1 MLGCP
6 AMDGLLSSVQQYVS
20 TETLVALTVLSI
32 VFFVGSLIAIPFIL
46 VRLPTDFFD
55 IRVPRPWMED
65 HHPVL
70 RVLGHLV
77 KNMVGAIFLFAGFLM
92 LFLPG
97 QGILTMLIGISML
110 DFPGKRKVEAK
121 LIGQPTV
128 LHAINGMRE
137 KFGKPPLIIAP
148 DP

>member
-6 AMDGLLSSVQQYVS
+6 AMDGLLSTVQQYVS

-46 VRLPTDFFD
+46 VRLPADFFD

-77 KNMVGAIFLFAGFLM
+77 KNLVGAIFLFAGFLM

-128 LHAINGMRE
+128 LNAINGMRE

-148 DP
+148 DA

>member
-1 MLGCP
+1 
-6 AMDGLLSSVQQYVS
+6 MDGLLSTVQQYVS

-46 VRLPTDFFD
+46 VRLPADFFD

-70 RVLGHLV
+70 RVMGHLV
-77 KNMVGAIFLFAGFLM
+77 KNVVGAIFLFAGFLM

-121 LIGQPTV
+121 LIGQPAV
-128 LHAINGMRE
+128 LHALNGMRE

>member
-6 AMDGLLSSVQQYVS
+6 AMDGLLSTVQQYVS

-46 VRLPTDFFD
+46 VRLPADFFD

-70 RVLGHLV
+70 RVMGHLV
-77 KNMVGAIFLFAGFLM
+77 KNLVGAIFLFAGFLM

-148 DP
+148 DA

>member
-6 AMDGLLSSVQQYVS
+6 TMDGLLSTVQQYVS

-46 VRLPTDFFD
+46 VRLPADFFD

-70 RVLGHLV
+70 RVMGHLV
-77 KNMVGAIFLFAGFLM
+77 KNVVGAIFLFAGFLM

-121 LIGQPTV
+121 LIGQPAV
-128 LHAINGMRE
+128 LHALNGMRE

>member
-1 MLGCP
+1 
-6 AMDGLLSSVQQYVS
+6 MDWLLSTVQQYVS
-20 TETLVALTVLSI
+20 AETLVALTVLSI

-77 KNMVGAIFLFAGFLM
+77 KNVVGTIFLFAGFLM

-110 DFPGKRKVEAK
+110 DFPGKRKLEAK
-121 LIGQPTV
+121 LIGQPAV
-128 LHAINGMRE
+128 LNTINGMRE

>member
-1 MLGCP
+1 
-6 AMDGLLSSVQQYVS
+6 MDELIATVEQYIS
-20 TETLVALTVLSI
+20 TETLVTLTALSI

-55 IRVPRPWMED
+55 TRVPRRWMEN

-70 RVLGHLV
+70 RLLGHLA
-77 KNMVGAIFLFAGFLM
+77 KNVVGAIFLFAGFLM

-97 QGILTMLIGISML
+97 QGILTMLIGITML
-110 DFPGKRKVEAK
+110 DFPGKRKLEAK
-121 LIGQPTV
+121 MIGQPAV
-128 LHAINGMRE
+128 LNAINGMRE
-137 KFGKPPLIIAP
+137 KFGKPPLTIAS

>member
-1 MLGCP
+1 
-6 AMDGLLSSVQQYVS
+6 MDWLLSTVQQYVS
-20 TETLVALTVLSI
+20 AETLVALTVLSI

-77 KNMVGAIFLFAGFLM
+77 KNVVGAIFLFVGFLM

-110 DFPGKRKVEAK
+110 DFPGKRKLEAK
-121 LIGQPTV
+121 LIGQPAV
-128 LHAINGMRE
+128 LNTINGMRE

>member
-1 MLGCP
+1 
-6 AMDGLLSSVQQYVS
+6 MDWLLSAVQQYVS
-20 TETLVALTVLSI
+20 TETLVTLTALSV

-55 IRVPRPWMED
+55 TRVPRRWMED

-70 RVLGHLV
+70 RILGHIV
-77 KNMVGAIFLFAGFLM
+77 KNVVGAIFLFAGFLM

-97 QGILTMLIGISML
+97 QGILTMLIGVTML
-110 DFPGKRKVEAK
+110 DFPGKRRLEAK
-121 LIGQPTV
+121 MIGQPAV
-128 LHAINGMRE
+128 LSTINNMRQ
-137 KFGKPPLIIAP
+137 KFGKPPLTIAP

>member
-1 MLGCP
+1 
-6 AMDGLLSSVQQYVS
+6 MDGLLSTVQQYVS

-46 VRLPTDFFD
+46 VRLPADFFD

-77 KNMVGAIFLFAGFLM
+77 KNVVGAIFLFAGFLM

-121 LIGQPTV
+121 LIGQPAV
-128 LHAINGMRE
+128 LNAINGMRE

-148 DP
+148 NA

>member
-1 MLGCP
+1 
-6 AMDGLLSSVQQYVS
+6 MDGLLSTVQQYVS

-70 RVLGHLV
+70 RVMGHLV
-77 KNMVGAIFLFAGFLM
+77 KNVVGAIFLFAGFLM

-121 LIGQPTV
+121 LIGQPAV

-148 DP
+148 DA

>member
-6 AMDGLLSSVQQYVS
+6 AMDGLLSTVQQYVS

-46 VRLPTDFFD
+46 VRLPADFFD

-70 RVLGHLV
+70 RVMGHLV
-77 KNMVGAIFLFAGFLM
+77 KNVVGAIFLFAGFLM

-128 LHAINGMRE
+128 LNALNGMRE

>member
-1 MLGCP
+1 
-6 AMDGLLSSVQQYVS
+6 MDGLLSTLQQYVS

-70 RVLGHLV
+70 RVMGHLV
-77 KNMVGAIFLFAGFLM
+77 KNLVGSIFLFAGFLM

-97 QGILTMLIGISML
+97 QGILTMLIGVSML

-121 LIGQPTV
+121 LIGQPAV
-128 LHAINGMRE
+128 LNAINGMRE

-148 DP
+148 NA

>member
-6 AMDGLLSSVQQYVS
+6 AMDGLLSTVQQYVS

-70 RVLGHLV
+70 RVMGHLV
-77 KNMVGAIFLFAGFLM
+77 KNLVGAIFLFAGFLM

-148 DP
+148 DA